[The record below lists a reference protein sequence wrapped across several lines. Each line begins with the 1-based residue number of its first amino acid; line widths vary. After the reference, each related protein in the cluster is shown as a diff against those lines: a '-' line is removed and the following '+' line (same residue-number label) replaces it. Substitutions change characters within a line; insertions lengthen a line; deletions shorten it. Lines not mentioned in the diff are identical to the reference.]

1 MDHLRPLRSKRAT
14 KILLAPQGL
23 SLPRKNFA
31 LLTPL
36 NFTMELEHM
45 KKNSRHDVETVDRD
59 SSANE
64 GSADTVYLSRT
75 GKKQVLKV
83 KASTHYYENSRLK

>member
-1 MDHLRPLRSKRAT
+1 
-14 KILLAPQGL
+14 
-23 SLPRKNFA
+23 
-31 LLTPL
+31 
-36 NFTMELEHM
+36 M